1 MADLIKPFGTCSV
14 CLWTDDILDYC
25 DAYRNKNVKGKRRNI
40 WRAPFAGNKTS
51 FSAVKCTIPHRLC
64 CRKKHLLPQLCRAST
79 NFQCTEY
86 PSSHLG
92 FRNIQMQH
100 FYWTQVWSLPALVTN
115 WLPSW
120 VSPVGVTWMVW
131 LWLQKMPVLL
141 SVCVFVKLLNIKRKI
156 DLFCAGMFYMQN
168 RESGG
173 AKQLQR

>member
-1 MADLIKPFGTCSV
+1 MIHVLYDYGQTISLIIAMHIGTRM
-14 CLWTDDILDYC
+14 W
-25 DAYRNKNVKGKRRNI
+25 KGNEEIFDRRPSLAIRPRLAQLSAPSRTGFVAARNI
-40 WRAPFAGNKTS
+40 CCHN
-51 FSAVKCTIPHRLC
+51 SAEQVPISSALNT
-64 CRKKHLLPQLCRAST
+64 HLL
-79 NFQCTEY
+79 
-86 PSSHLG
+86 HLG

-156 DLFCAGMFYMQN
+156 DLFCAEVFCMQN
-168 RESGG
+168 RESRG
-173 AKQLQR
+173 QTTSTIVWV